1 MNKHPVSRSCP
12 IKLVCNCLH
21 DSQCV
26 GQKAC
31 SNSDGHVPFS
41 HFIAHVESKS
51 RAALVETWLA
61 AVAGVTLCSAMVGFV
76 ATLPS

>member
-1 MNKHPVSRSCP
+1 MNKHPVSRNCP

-26 GQKAC
+26 GQQARC
-31 SNSDGHVPFS
+31 NSDGNVPFS

-51 RAALVETWLA
+51 RAAIIETWLA
-61 AVAGVTLCSAMVGFV
+61 AAAGITLCSAMIGFV
-76 ATLPS
+76 ATMPT